1 MLRSLYKIIIS
12 CNSSANITE
21 VNSRLVST
29 KVGLLPPEVKN
40 HQIIYCEVGHG
51 HVCHALKLEEK
62 KRQLANTSKHHHSIP
77 LLLSQRD
84 VWTAKAS
91 YQLYVRLM
99 WSKPVYS

>member
-21 VNSRLVST
+21 VNSSLVST

-62 KRQLANTSKHHHSIP
+62 THLNTTTASRYYCHREMSE
-77 LLLSQRD
+77 LL
-84 VWTAKAS
+84 
-91 YQLYVRLM
+91 RLVTSCM
-99 WSKPVYS
+99 PG